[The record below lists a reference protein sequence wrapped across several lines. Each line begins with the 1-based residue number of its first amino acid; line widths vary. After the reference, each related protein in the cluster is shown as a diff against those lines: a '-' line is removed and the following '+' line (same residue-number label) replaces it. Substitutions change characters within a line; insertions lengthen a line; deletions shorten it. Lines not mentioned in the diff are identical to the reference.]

1 MTGWKCVKWNEDLI
15 FNSNFDFITGSVHG
29 KYTKDYQIYIQ
40 SNIEMAKNWPVD
52 IIGHLHIPQNYA
64 EWTDY
69 YRDLRSEEH
78 TSELQS
84 RGHLVC
90 RLLLEKKKKKKKV
103 KNCRDI
109 NSRVE

>member
-40 SNIEMAKNWPVD
+40 SNIELAKNWPVD

-69 YRDLRSEEH
+69 YRDLFGIFVEN
-78 TSELQS
+78 
-84 RGHLVC
+84 
-90 RLLLEKKKKKKKV
+90 KKFIEIILSV
-103 KNCRDI
+103 DRVRPVII
-109 NSRVE
+109 NKYIIV